1 MKSPFILTNPHPIT
15 VFSIYAPSTVED
27 STEDQSRKEHFWS
40 HLDSIISERSNSSHL
55 IILGDFN
62 ARLDSSLDHDHDHIG
77 PQVWGKRQSI
87 SDPDT
92 DNAVYLMEFMQ
103 SHLLLL
109 PQTYSDLPS
118 SKLVSYKE
126 MTSATDFLDDL
137 LVSDWTTLD
146 FASVT
151 HPVLCDFQFKGSRFQ
166 QLINARH
173 LPLIFSYASSFV
185 PQAPTRSDP
194 KFDFSRSADFYEAV
208 EPSLLASTNNSTCSL
223 ARTTTHLIAY
233 TDGSCPNNRTVGPDN
248 RAGWGFALH
257 LSTSYTG
264 THSAV
269 DGSWICSHGQVKN
282 SPLDENILNP
292 VDGSNNTGEMR
303 AVVELFDYILYYSGL
318 PHGSAVAIH
327 IDSTYVIR
335 SLRGDQPP
343 STHHQLVELAQQHF
357 FFYHERLIC

>member
-1 MKSPFILTNPHPIT
+1 MLLVQLKILLKISPEKNI
-15 VFSIYAPSTVED
+15 
-27 STEDQSRKEHFWS
+27 FWS
-40 HLDSIISERSNSSHL
+40 HLDSIISEHSNSSHL

-62 ARLDSSLDHDHDHIG
+62 ARLDSSLGHDHDHIG

-87 SDPDT
+87 SDPDR

-126 MTSATDFLDDL
+126 MTSTTDFLDDL
-137 LVSDWTTLD
+137 SVSDWTTLD

-151 HPVLCDFQFKGSRFQ
+151 HPVLCDFQFKGSHFQ
-166 QLINARH
+166 QLINTRH
-173 LPLIFSYASSFV
+173 LPLIFSHASSFV

-208 EPSLLASTNNSTCSL
+208 ESSLLASANNSTCSL

-248 RAGWGFALH
+248 PAGWGFALH

-264 THSAV
+264 THS
-269 DGSWICSHGQVKN
+269 GQVKN
-282 SPLDENILNP
+282 FSLDENILNP
-292 VDGSNNTGEMR
+292 VDGSNNTGEMSFLITSSTTPDFLT
-303 AVVELFDYILYYSGL
+303 APQLLSILT
-318 PHGSAVAIH
+318 PHMSFAPYAGIS
-327 IDSTYVIR
+327 SP
-335 SLRGDQPP
+335 L
-343 STHHQLVELAQQHF
+343 
-357 FFYHERLIC
+357 LITN